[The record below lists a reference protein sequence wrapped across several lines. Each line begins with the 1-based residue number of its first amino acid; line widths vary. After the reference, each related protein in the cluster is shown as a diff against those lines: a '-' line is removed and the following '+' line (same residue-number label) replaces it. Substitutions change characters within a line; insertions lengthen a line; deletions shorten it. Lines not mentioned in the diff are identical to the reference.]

1 VNPYVARRLL
11 LFIPTLA
18 LISIA
23 VFVMLRVLPGDPAL
37 VILSGG
43 PGGTGT
49 FTTEQL
55 EALRRQMGLDRPIY
69 VQYVD
74 WLLAMLRGDWGISTR
89 YNVPVLEEIAHRLP
103 TTLELA
109 TLSLLI
115 AIGLGIPAGVVS
127 AVRQDTRGDH
137 LIRVL
142 SVAGLAIPPFWL
154 GKLTILALLLLFAW
168 IPPLGFRPLWEDPT
182 TNLQQ
187 MAFPALVL
195 GYYFSAYLTR
205 MTRAQLLE
213 VLGQDY
219 IRTAKGKGLRQWVV
233 VIRHALKNALLAVLT
248 LAGLQLGQLL
258 GGSIIVETIFA
269 IPGLGALLV
278 GSLLFRDYTMAQAL
292 ILVIGVML
300 VTLNLAVDLLYGR
313 LDPRIRFA

>member
-55 EALRRQMGLDRPIY
+55 EALQRQMGLDRPIY

-137 LIRVL
+137 VIRVL

-187 MAFPALVL
+187 MAFPAVVL

-233 VIRHALKNALLAVLT
+233 VI
-248 LAGLQLGQLL
+248 
-258 GGSIIVETIFA
+258 
-269 IPGLGALLV
+269 
-278 GSLLFRDYTMAQAL
+278 
-292 ILVIGVML
+292 
-300 VTLNLAVDLLYGR
+300 VT
-313 LDPRIRFA
+313 P